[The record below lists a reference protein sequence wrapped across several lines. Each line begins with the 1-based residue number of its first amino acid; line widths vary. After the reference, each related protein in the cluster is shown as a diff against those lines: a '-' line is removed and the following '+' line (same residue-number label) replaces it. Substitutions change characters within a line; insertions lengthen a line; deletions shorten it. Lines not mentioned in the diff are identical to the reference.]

1 MMQRKYKLLY
11 GKLDAVKEYF
21 LACILTCIA
30 CMKVKKV
37 ENNTMIGLYYL
48 WIKLYINDII
58 ISQSKEI
65 SKKLQGIIIQIDLF

>member
-11 GKLDAVKEYF
+11 GKLYAVKEYF

-65 SKKLQGIIIQIDLF
+65 RRNFRVS

>member
-1 MMQRKYKLLY
+1 M
-11 GKLDAVKEYF
+11 KEYF

-65 SKKLQGIIIQIDLF
+65 SKKL